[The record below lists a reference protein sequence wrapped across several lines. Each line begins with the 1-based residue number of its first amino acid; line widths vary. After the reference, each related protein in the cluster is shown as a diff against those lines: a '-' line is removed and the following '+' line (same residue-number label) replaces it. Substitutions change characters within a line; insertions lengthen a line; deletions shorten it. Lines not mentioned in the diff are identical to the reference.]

1 MGALLLFSFPV
12 FALNCPADHIDEQ
25 VRVVSV
31 SDGDTLR
38 LSDDRRVRIV
48 GKQDIEVSVRNLQ
61 VSVNGDEA
69 TAKFRQ
75 HYVAGALNTTTR
87 KTLQLRHEK
96 GQWHIVRESTGG

>member
-1 MGALLLFSFPV
+1 MAAYLDAYSDKFQ
-12 FALNCPADHIDEQ
+12 PAGGGSLAAWKE
-25 VRVVSV
+25 
-31 SDGDTLR
+31 G
-38 LSDDRRVRIV
+38 RRVRIV